1 MNKNYLEKFLL
12 YYTTHF
18 HNKQL
23 LAQLPDNQMNVVV
36 DIGSH
41 NAELYDSLIINQIN
55 FEKYIAFEPVKQNFE
70 FIKNKFKNI
79 ENAEIVNSAI
89 GDVNELKEIYL
100 NSFTSTSTFK
110 AINKNRFKYKFKKL
124 LDIFASKD
132 PLTHEVVKIQT
143 LDTFK
148 SLFNSTISIM
158 KIDTEGYELEVLQG
172 GEELFNM
179 NPPKFLIIEMHKINN
194 YHNYDPEKIK
204 NLLKLYNYEE
214 SFNLRAP
221 FDLFQDCIYV
231 HKKQQ

>member
-148 SLFNSTISIM
+148 SLFNSLNSFIISFSI
-158 KIDTEGYELEVLQG
+158 
-172 GEELFNM
+172 LF
-179 NPPKFLIIEMHKINN
+179 IS
-194 YHNYDPEKIK
+194 EKI
-204 NLLKLYNYEE
+204 
-214 SFNLRAP
+214 
-221 FDLFQDCIYV
+221 
-231 HKKQQ
+231 